1 MIDTILSRCYDIII
15 LIISI
20 MGRIISMGKQAN
32 NIKRFIITLPSY
44 MMEKHLKDNMELTN
58 DR

>member
-1 MIDTILSRCYDIII
+1 MIITIMR
-15 LIISI
+15 
-20 MGRIISMGKQAN
+20 RIISMGKQAN